1 MNGSKH
7 QIPGKIPGNQGR
19 CQTCPTEVLHRLQA
33 DGLWKRFGWEIDI
46 EVVGRCRKYSFYR
59 VSGSYHTSGSP
70 VDNARFSF
78 GVFQLAVFNYGRD
91 HGGIQ
96 DRWIATGADVPKN
109 SYGCLGLQK

>member
-1 MNGSKH
+1 MMAAF
-7 QIPGKIPGNQGR
+7 
-19 CQTCPTEVLHRLQA
+19 A

-70 VDNARFSF
+70 VDHARFSF